1 LKNVFE
7 QIILAVDA
15 SDHTRKAI
23 RIAAD
28 IAKRYGSRVTVFHA
42 VEHEYGELFE
52 SDTVEEAH
60 YLVDEV
66 VRGLKDEGIAARGEI
81 RHTPV
86 GEAAKAIL
94 GATED
99 ERADLIVI
107 GSRSGS
113 NLHGLLIGSVA
124 QEVVQSSD
132 RPVLVS
138 RESTSAQHQTIEPD

>member
-1 LKNVFE
+1 VKNVFE

-15 SDHTRKAI
+15 TDHSRKAI

-28 IAKRYGSRVTVFHA
+28 IAKLGGSRVTVFHA

-60 YLVDEV
+60 DLVDGV
-66 VRGLKDEGIAARGEI
+66 VRSLKDEGIAARGEI

-94 GATED
+94 GASED

-107 GSRSGS
+107 GSRPASS
-113 NLHGLLIGSVA
+113 HHDLLIGSVA
-124 QEVVQSSD
+124 HEVVQIV
-132 RPVLVS
+132 RPA
-138 RESTSAQHQTIEPD
+138 SASEP